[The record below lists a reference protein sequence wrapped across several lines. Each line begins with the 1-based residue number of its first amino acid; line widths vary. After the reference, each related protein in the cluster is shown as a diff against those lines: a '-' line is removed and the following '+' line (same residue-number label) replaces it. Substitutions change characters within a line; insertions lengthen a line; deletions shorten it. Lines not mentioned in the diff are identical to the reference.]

1 MGFSSWGKSAD
12 AKDSVSRTIPSR
24 EFHSRIRYSSI
35 RNKVI
40 HLSADNDSPSKK
52 NQNQA
57 YSPSFGIVHN
67 MTAAKGYMNWTEYF
81 DD

>member
-24 EFHSRIRYSSI
+24 KFHSRIRYSSI

-40 HLSADNDSPSKK
+40 NLSADSLITLFVGCLFNPLNLNIQK
-52 NQNQA
+52 QR
-57 YSPSFGIVHN
+57 Y
-67 MTAAKGYMNWTEYF
+67 E
-81 DD
+81 